1 VIAALPLVIWNDA
14 MKHPVPFL
22 SCNDLQMAGLAAM
35 SLGFIAEATAM
46 VLIIFYLVVLA
57 GLFPMPKLVKP
68 LAGLVWFVLTGGFLT
83 VVLLAVGIYT
93 ATWQCQQSFI
103 PQIKLSDHFDYN
115 YGFSFAIIGYVCS
128 LLMFFVTLLVLSKDG
143 VARSTQPASSPN
155 LVKVLVMVVAG
166 VVVGIA
172 VAGAG
177 AVGIMAGNGIFDA
190 EPMGDSS
197 VNPCAGQKW
206 KDLGPGDHY
215 FDNTDCFKNGVVAVL
230 EQAGANVTKG
240 YQGLMDVGE
249 RKPISVPYSETALCP
264 VNVHWHLGAEHLSV
278 GQYDDKGKGPKDGG
292 NDLSYEGTSR
302 RQLDGRRLEQSKK
315 RLGHQCM
322 YYDASDQRFND
333 TLYKWETCEK
343 MLVGETY
350 EIHWPHSAAGAC
362 GTKWQYQTPFYDGVF
377 CRDDVISVVPLNTY
391 ENIGVQG
398 QIFTVINDDRDEYSF
413 DNLIAGMIVDANK
426 QNGMGIDIAYYTGS
440 TTGTTRNN
448 VMCSRYTPIT
458 WQVDRKC
465 HLVSAKS
472 FDKLC
477 KDMMAISK
485 DLGGDDM
492 HDDLH
497 PHGARE
503 TVLDELAANNQF
515 RRSRD

>member
-1 VIAALPLVIWNDA
+1 VSI
-14 MKHPVPFL
+14 
-22 SCNDLQMAGLAAM
+22 
-35 SLGFIAEATAM
+35 
-46 VLIIFYLVVLA
+46 LA
-57 GLFPMPKLVKP
+57 G
-68 LAGLVWFVLTGGFLT
+68 
-83 VVLLAVGIYT
+83 
-93 ATWQCQQSFI
+93 
-103 PQIKLSDHFDYN
+103 N
-115 YGFSFAIIGYVCS
+115 N
-128 LLMFFVTLLVLSKDG
+128 
-143 VARSTQPASSPN
+143 STSHLYYP
-155 LVKVLVMVVAG
+155 
-166 VVVGIA
+166 
-172 VAGAG
+172 
-177 AVGIMAGNGIFDA
+177 GN
-190 EPMGDSS
+190 E
-197 VNPCAGQKW
+197 NPCAGQKW
-206 KDLGPGDHY
+206 KDLGPGDRY

-240 YQGLMDVGE
+240 YQGLMDVGD

-278 GQYDDKGKGPKDGG
+278 GQYDEKGTGPDDGG
-292 NDLSYEGTSR
+292 DDYSDDGGTSR
-302 RQLDGRRLEQSKK
+302 RQLDGRRLEASNT

-322 YYDASDQRFND
+322 YYDPSDQRFND

-377 CRDDVISVVPLNTY
+377 CRDDIISVVPLNTY

-398 QIFTVINDDRDEYSF
+398 QIFTIINADDDQYTF
-413 DNLIAGMIVDANK
+413 DNLIDGMIVDANK

-448 VMCSRYTPIT
+448 EICSRYTPIT

-485 DLGGDDM
+485 DFGGDDM
-492 HDDLH
+492 HGDLH

-503 TVLDELAANNQF
+503 TVLDELAAANQY